1 MSKVIQSGE
10 MKTGEFRKVTTVS
23 KKIDQIDRVKE
34 LTDVGNEVEAL
45 RESGSQFN
53 LISSG

>member
-1 MSKVIQSGE
+1 